1 MPSRG
6 FLISDGLS
14 AELGRRK
21 ILVPSSG
28 VVCRHLLPVFPWNYP
43 GKSKLMHCI
52 IVGDFVHELRH
63 NWLGLFRSPLFSTIS
78 ITTGGLVLS
87 CLFTLHPAVM
97 SFEILHWWT
106 CIRLWIILSLCPLSA
121 SSAHL
126 SVFLPACLPA
136 SQPTCLPAAF
146 ALCTCLGELDAACL
160 SGLCAGRRQNSKQQP
175 QPGPAAG
182 RMAPRRRLT
191 ARIAR

>member
-28 VVCRHLLPVFPWNYP
+28 VVCRPSSVWWPCSVLPVFPWNYP

-146 ALCTCLGELDAACL
+146 ALCTLHL
-160 SGLCAGRRQNSKQQP
+160 
-175 QPGPAAG
+175 PG
-182 RMAPRRRLT
+182 
-191 ARIAR
+191 

>member
-1 MPSRG
+1 MPPLTSVRCPCSV
-6 FLISDGLS
+6 L
-14 AELGRRK
+14 R
-21 ILVPSSG
+21 
-28 VVCRHLLPVFPWNYP
+28 VFPWNYP

-63 NWLGLFRSPLFSTIS
+63 NWLGLFRSPLVVLSC
-78 ITTGGLVLS
+78 LVLS

-146 ALCTCLGELDAACL
+146 ALCTCLGQLDAACL

>member
-1 MPSRG
+1 MPPLTSVWWPC
-6 FLISDGLS
+6 S
-14 AELGRRK
+14 
-21 ILVPSSG
+21 V
-28 VVCRHLLPVFPWNYP
+28 LPVFPWNYP

-52 IVGDFVHELRH
+52 IVGDFV
-63 NWLGLFRSPLFSTIS
+63 SIS
-78 ITTGGLVLS
+78 TGGLVLS
-87 CLFTLHPAVM
+87 CLFTLHTAVM

-146 ALCTCLGELDAACL
+146 ALCTCLGQLDAACL

>member
-1 MPSRG
+1 MNFAIIG
-6 FLISDGLS
+6 WDYFDHHCFL
-14 AELGRRK
+14 
-21 ILVPSSG
+21 
-28 VVCRHLLPVFPWNYP
+28 
-43 GKSKLMHCI
+43 
-52 IVGDFVHELRH
+52 
-63 NWLGLFRSPLFSTIS
+63 LFRSPLV
-78 ITTGGLVLS
+78 VLS
-87 CLFTLHPAVM
+87 CLVLSIYLTPCGNEFRNSALVDMHTTMDHFVFV
-97 SFEILHWWT
+97 S
-106 CIRLWIILSLCPLSA
+106 SLCV

-146 ALCTCLGELDAACL
+146 ALCTCLGKLDAACL

>member
-63 NWLGLFRSPLFSTIS
+63 NWLGLFRSPLV
-78 ITTGGLVLS
+78 VLS
-87 CLFTLHPAVM
+87 CLVLSIYLTPCGNEFRNSALVDMHTTMDHFVFV
-97 SFEILHWWT
+97 S
-106 CIRLWIILSLCPLSA
+106 SLCVLCTP
-121 SSAHL
+121 
-126 SVFLPACLPA
+126 VCVPACLPA
-136 SQPTCLPAAF
+136 SQPAYLPACRIRT
-146 ALCTCLGELDAACL
+146 LHL
-160 SGLCAGRRQNSKQQP
+160 
-175 QPGPAAG
+175 PGS
-182 RMAPRRRLT
+182 T
-191 ARIAR
+191 

>member
-28 VVCRHLLPVFPWNYP
+28 VVCRPSSVWWPCSVLPVFPWNYP

-63 NWLGLFRSPLFSTIS
+63 NWLGLFRSPLV
-78 ITTGGLVLS
+78 VLS
-87 CLFTLHPAVM
+87 CLVLSIYLTPCGNEFRNSALVDMHTTMDHFVFV
-97 SFEILHWWT
+97 S
-106 CIRLWIILSLCPLSA
+106 SLCVLCTP
-121 SSAHL
+121 
-126 SVFLPACLPA
+126 VCVPACLPA
-136 SQPTCLPAAF
+136 SQPAYLPACRIRT
-146 ALCTCLGELDAACL
+146 LHL
-160 SGLCAGRRQNSKQQP
+160 
-175 QPGPAAG
+175 PGS
-182 RMAPRRRLT
+182 T
-191 ARIAR
+191 